1 MEEKIRSAAHD
12 FKGIGCSKIGYFKEV
27 RKKIKELEKLNLKL
41 AQRRNRLEAIFESI
55 NDGLSILDRDLNI
68 VFANRVQ
75 ETMFPEHPLVG
86 VKCFE
91 AFFTKKMTC
100 KGCPALKTIETGET
114 YQGEILVKKGHASGH
129 YLEWTATPIKDDRH
143 RVTEVLL
150 LMRDVSKRKEYEHK
164 IMQSDRMAAIGF
176 LAAGIAHEINNPL
189 TSIAGFSEGLLR
201 RLKRSGDQV
210 DGSQLSAFK
219 EYLEIIE
226 AEAYRCKTIIQNLLD
241 FSRSSSGDY
250 EVIAL
255 DRLLHRTASLF
266 RQHAKDSKIEVVFTN
281 RLADG
286 FNTILGKETQL
297 KYLLMN
303 LTHHAFKAMDNG
315 GVMRLEAYHHENSIH
330 LLISHTGHVN
340 PDRYHAQIFDPHCA
354 TKATGEGNPID
365 LSLCFSIVQH
375 HQGIIEYSIQEALG
389 GTFRLQF
396 PVVSPSQR

>member
-1 MEEKIRSAAHD
+1 MEDKRTPLAHD

-68 VFANRVQ
+68 IFANRVQ
-75 ETMFPEHPLVG
+75 ETMFPEHSLVG

-91 AFFTKKMTC
+91 AFFDKKTAC
-100 KGCPALKTIETGET
+100 KKCPALMTIATGDIL
-114 YQGEILVKKGHASGH
+114 QGEILVKNGKFSGR
-129 YLEWTATPIKDDRH
+129 YLEWSATPIKDDRD

-201 RLKRSGDQV
+201 RLKRGRQKADEIQFN
-210 DGSQLSAFK
+210 AFK

-226 AEAYRCKTIIQNLLD
+226 AEAYRCKRIIQNLLD
-241 FSRSSSGDY
+241 FSRSSSGEF
-250 EVIAL
+250 EVLPL
-255 DRLLHRTASLF
+255 DRILQGTLSLF

-286 FNTILGKETQL
+286 FNTVLGKETQL
-297 KYLLMN
+297 KYLLMS
-303 LTHHAFKAMDNG
+303 LAHHAFKAMESG
-315 GVMRLEAYHHENSIH
+315 GVMRLEAFNDENNIH
-330 LLISHTGHVN
+330 VHISHTGLVD
-340 PDRYHAQIFDPHCA
+340 PESYHTQIFDPRCA
-354 TKATGEGNPID
+354 TKATGKGNPID

-375 HQGIIEYSIQEALG
+375 HQGVIEYSIQEGSG
-389 GTFRLQF
+389 GTFSLQF
-396 PVVSPSQR
+396 PVVCER